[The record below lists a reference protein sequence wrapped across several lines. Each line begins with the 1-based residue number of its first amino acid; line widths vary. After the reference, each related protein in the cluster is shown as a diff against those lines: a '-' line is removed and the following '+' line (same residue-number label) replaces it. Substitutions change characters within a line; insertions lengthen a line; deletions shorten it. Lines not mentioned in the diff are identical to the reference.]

1 MVRLWFM
8 QQRGEFV
15 GVGSMVGLAVAILLV
30 ETGTTDGGAA
40 FLALAAIVAVAAF
53 ALPHAY
59 WLRADE
65 DGLTLVRSLV
75 PRRYAWADIRGL
87 AMELGR
93 DAENDGHHLTLRL
106 RLADPPGRFWGPRLG
121 RIDVTEE
128 DTPEGV
134 PRRAL
139 AELFAVFVERE
150 LPVDLPEFANEV
162 LRVRGLPQLPP
173 LPLWAPPEE
182 GAPTPEQAYADAPGI
197 EDERGDLV
205 ALGKAV
211 KRRVRLSREYLLRRA
226 ALADRV
232 FLRDGDGLALA
243 IALGEA
249 ERLAEHDGIR
259 VEGDQRHY
267 VREQYLSYLGRRTL
281 NP

>member
-8 QQRGEFV
+8 QQRGELA
-15 GVGSMVGLAVAILLV
+15 GVGSMVGLVAAAVLT
-30 ETGTTDGGAA
+30 ETGTVGGGAA
-40 FLALAAIVAVAAF
+40 FLVMAAIVAVAAL
-53 ALPHAY
+53 AAPHAY

-65 DGLTLVRSLV
+65 DGLTLVRLLV
-75 PRRYAWADIRGL
+75 PRHYAWADVRGL

-93 DAENDGHHLTLRL
+93 DEENDGHHLTLRL
-106 RLADPPGRFWGPRLG
+106 RLAEPPGRFWGPRLG
-121 RIDVTEE
+121 RIDVTDE

-134 PRRAL
+134 PPRAL
-139 AELFAVFVERE
+139 AELFAVFVEHE

-162 LRVRGLPQLPP
+162 LRVRGLPRLPP
-173 LPLWAPPEE
+173 LPLWAPPVE
-182 GAPTPEQAYADAPGI
+182 GAPDPEQAYADAPGI
-197 EDERGDLV
+197 EEERQDLV

-211 KRRVRLSREYLLRRA
+211 KRRVRLGREHLLRRA

-249 ERLAEHDGIR
+249 QRLVEHDRVR

-267 VREQYLSYLGRRTL
+267 VRQQYLSRRTL

>member
-1 MVRLWFM
+1 M
-8 QQRGEFV
+8 QQRGELV
-15 GVGSMVGLAVAILLV
+15 GVGSMVGLVVAILLA
-30 ETGTTDGGAA
+30 ETGTAGGGGA
-40 FLALAAIVAVAAF
+40 FLAMAAIVAVAAF

-65 DGLTLVRSLV
+65 NGIILVRLLV

-93 DAENDGHHLTLRL
+93 DEENDGHHLTLRL
-106 RLADPPGRFWGPRLG
+106 RLAEPSGRFRGPRLG

-134 PRRAL
+134 PPRAL
-139 AELFAVFVERE
+139 AELFAVFVEHQ

-162 LRVRGLPQLPP
+162 LRVRGMPQLPP
-173 LPLWAPPEE
+173 LPLWAPPVE
-182 GAPTPEQAYADAPGI
+182 GAPGPEQAYAGAPGI
-197 EDERGDLV
+197 QDERDDLV

-211 KRRVRLSREYLLRRA
+211 KRRPGLSREYLLRRA

-243 IALGEA
+243 IALRAA
-249 ERLAEHDGIR
+249 EQLVEHDRIK
-259 VEGDQRHY
+259 VEGDHRDY
-267 VREQYLSYLGRRTL
+267 VRQQYLSRRTL
-281 NP
+281 DR